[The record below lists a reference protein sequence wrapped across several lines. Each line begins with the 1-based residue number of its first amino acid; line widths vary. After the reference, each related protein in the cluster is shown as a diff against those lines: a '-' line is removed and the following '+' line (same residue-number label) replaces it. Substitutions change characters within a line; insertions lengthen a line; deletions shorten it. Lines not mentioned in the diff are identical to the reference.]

1 MNDNRKSAVS
11 WFQEVKKPLIA
22 VLCILL
28 LVTGV
33 RFVSKD
39 GSSSSG
45 GTAFALE
52 PDTSNLRKTDPM
64 QYAEITK
71 AVRELDL
78 RLLRTLV
85 KEDGKNE
92 VLSPVNIYLATAML
106 AEISGGTTKEAI
118 MDFLGTKDL
127 EELEKGI
134 ADLWNGLN
142 NTEGSETLTLH
153 TANSIWIDESAKL
166 NKIPLQRLADH
177 QYASSFA
184 GQMGSEAL
192 NRKLRSW
199 IDERTGGLLKE
210 ITKNLELDPDT
221 VMALV
226 SVLYMKDNWDKKF
239 LKEQNT
245 EETFYTSAGAIRC
258 TMMHCSEYG
267 RVYVGS
273 NFTAYQKQ
281 MSGTSMLFVK
291 PDEGVS
297 LEEVIAGAEF
307 EHLLS
312 HPNDFDNKE
321 GTVRLSVPKFDVMN
335 QTDLEKTLT
344 ELGLG
349 EMFTADADFSP
360 LSEEALRISKA
371 IHGCRI
377 KVDETGVEGAAFTIY
392 EMAKTALGPD
402 NIIEFTLDRPF
413 VYVVKTHGGVH
424 LFSGTVEN
432 PGK

>member
-1 MNDNRKSAVS
+1 MNDNNKSAVS
-11 WFQEVKKPLIA
+11 WFQEVRKPLIA

-153 TANSIWIDESAKL
+153 TANS
-166 NKIPLQRLADH
+166 
-177 QYASSFA
+177 
-184 GQMGSEAL
+184 
-192 NRKLRSW
+192 
-199 IDERTGGLLKE
+199 
-210 ITKNLELDPDT
+210 
-221 VMALV
+221 
-226 SVLYMKDNWDKKF
+226 
-239 LKEQNT
+239 
-245 EETFYTSAGAIRC
+245 
-258 TMMHCSEYG
+258 
-267 RVYVGS
+267 
-273 NFTAYQKQ
+273 
-281 MSGTSMLFVK
+281 
-291 PDEGVS
+291 
-297 LEEVIAGAEF
+297 
-307 EHLLS
+307 
-312 HPNDFDNKE
+312 
-321 GTVRLSVPKFDVMN
+321 
-335 QTDLEKTLT
+335 
-344 ELGLG
+344 
-349 EMFTADADFSP
+349 
-360 LSEEALRISKA
+360 
-371 IHGCRI
+371 
-377 KVDETGVEGAAFTIY
+377 
-392 EMAKTALGPD
+392 
-402 NIIEFTLDRPF
+402 
-413 VYVVKTHGGVH
+413 
-424 LFSGTVEN
+424 
-432 PGK
+432 

>member
-1 MNDNRKSAVS
+1 MNDNNKSAVS

-184 GQMGSEAL
+184 GEMGSETL

-245 EETFYTSAGAIRC
+245 EETFYTSSGAIQC

-281 MSGTSMLFVK
+281 MSGTSMLFV
-291 PDEGVS
+291 
-297 LEEVIAGAEF
+297 
-307 EHLLS
+307 
-312 HPNDFDNKE
+312 
-321 GTVRLSVPKFDVMN
+321 
-335 QTDLEKTLT
+335 
-344 ELGLG
+344 
-349 EMFTADADFSP
+349 
-360 LSEEALRISKA
+360 
-371 IHGCRI
+371 
-377 KVDETGVEGAAFTIY
+377 
-392 EMAKTALGPD
+392 
-402 NIIEFTLDRPF
+402 
-413 VYVVKTHGGVH
+413 
-424 LFSGTVEN
+424 
-432 PGK
+432 